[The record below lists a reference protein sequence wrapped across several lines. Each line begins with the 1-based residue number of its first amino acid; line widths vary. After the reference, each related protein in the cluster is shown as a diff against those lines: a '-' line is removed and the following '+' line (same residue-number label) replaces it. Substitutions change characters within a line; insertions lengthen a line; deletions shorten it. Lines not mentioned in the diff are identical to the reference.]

1 MDSPKPTDETLNKA
15 FQLAY
20 FINGDKENATRIVS
34 RAMAKL
40 TVAATT
46 QDKRLYY
53 KPVGRSFL
61 QGQRSN
67 RLRNKVAFSEPHLLQ
82 RLIYIESEPYEKQKE
97 QTSGSGLVAE
107 EEMVI
112 HFIKHLV
119 RITLK
124 RNSFYVAL
132 GISRLLH
139 NYTTAETMG
148 IYSVVIQD
156 PERVK
161 DDYYYRSRKG
171 ILIQEIKDRFGDLI
185 RMCHGQRGEERFQA
199 EPDSGRFAAL
209 VQNCLST
216 FTPWATSCVIPENL
230 DPLMNS
236 VPSLLYR
243 NENTEDEAELN
254 RIHAVLHPDCYKRLT
269 TALGF
274 PAPEERLELPHFHL
288 SNQGR
293 NGGETMRNPT
303 VGLSEEDLTAIKND
317 LDELAERRRKAL
329 AGVLEFRVDG
339 KKYARLDPKKES
351 HVRLDL
357 DVWNELIE
365 ISTED
370 EKGDLLLGSHLLAF
384 DEQGKTRTT
393 KSTIVLGGGQ
403 KLSIDISHLSDSSG
417 AVVDIT
423 YREANPFK
431 ATSVLFERLLTKST
445 FTRWPSFD
453 SRRSRI
459 LIPVTALIF
468 LMVVGLSIATY
479 LNRHHSQPEANI
491 ATKSSTEERENR
503 STNDAPKPET
513 NEKNIAQQNGRSSSP
528 KGIAASQNSGSTNQE
543 KVPALESDV
552 ARQPLS
558 VDTPAA
564 TVEEATRSV
573 KRTEPRVSLNDVR
586 SVFVELPAN
595 DPLAQELRDVLVER
609 LNAAGRLTSR
619 KSRDEADAVLKVT
632 MTRRATVSSSGAT
645 APTAFGIQLINPQG
659 QIIWP
664 VKGRSATYS
673 GPSIQQVGVR
683 IVQDLLADINRN
695 RGRE

>member
-1 MDSPKPTDETLNKA
+1 
-15 FQLAY
+15 
-20 FINGDKENATRIVS
+20 
-34 RAMAKL
+34 
-40 TVAATT
+40 
-46 QDKRLYY
+46 
-53 KPVGRSFL
+53 
-61 QGQRSN
+61 
-67 RLRNKVAFSEPHLLQ
+67 
-82 RLIYIESEPYEKQKE
+82 
-97 QTSGSGLVAE
+97 
-107 EEMVI
+107 
-112 HFIKHLV
+112 
-119 RITLK
+119 
-124 RNSFYVAL
+124 
-132 GISRLLH
+132 
-139 NYTTAETMG
+139 
-148 IYSVVIQD
+148 
-156 PERVK
+156 
-161 DDYYYRSRKG
+161 
-171 ILIQEIKDRFGDLI
+171 
-185 RMCHGQRGEERFQA
+185 
-199 EPDSGRFAAL
+199 
-209 VQNCLST
+209 
-216 FTPWATSCVIPENL
+216 
-230 DPLMNS
+230 
-236 VPSLLYR
+236 
-243 NENTEDEAELN
+243 
-254 RIHAVLHPDCYKRLT
+254 
-269 TALGF
+269 
-274 PAPEERLELPHFHL
+274 
-288 SNQGR
+288 
-293 NGGETMRNPT
+293 MRNPT

-393 KSTIVLGGGQ
+393 KSTIVLEGGQ

-632 MTRRATVSSSGAT
+632 MTRRATVSSSGAA